1 MHQCRSIPLLCLSL
15 CLTTSAFA
23 GLKEKAPKGF
33 DAAATGTWQIDMAR
47 SDDPKV
53 ILDKAREKMARSR
66 GGAGRS
72 GDGGF
77 GGPGMGGRGGGRGP
91 GGGPGGGGPGGGG
104 PAGGSRGGGDRG
116 GMPPGG
122 PSRDGAPAG
131 AQLLDDLAIS
141 PSSLSITRADQRV
154 KVLTAEHSVNCMAGT
169 DVAISDASGSGQRQ
183 CGWSGAAWVVET
195 TRGNDFE
202 RTDRYEPAPD
212 GNTLTYSTKI
222 SSQRLGLIK
231 IVRVYVRSQE

>member
-1 MHQCRSIPLLCLSL
+1 MLSCRSIPLLFLSL
-15 CLTTSAFA
+15 SLTTTAFA
-23 GLKEKAPKGF
+23 GLKENAPKGF
-33 DAAATGTWQIDMAR
+33 DAAATGTWQVDTAR

-77 GGPGMGGRGGGRGP
+77 GDPAMGGRGGGRGP
-91 GGGPGGGGPGGGG
+91 GGAPGGGGPRGGG
-104 PAGGSRGGGDRG
+104 PRGGDFG

-122 PSRDGAPAG
+122 PSREGGPAG
-131 AQLLDDLAIS
+131 AQLLDDLAVS

-169 DVAISDASGSGQRQ
+169 EVAISDASGSGTRQ
-183 CGWSGAAWVVET
+183 CGWNGAAWMVET
-195 TRGNDFE
+195 TRGNDFA
-202 RTDRYEPAPD
+202 RTDRYEPAHD
-212 GNTLTYSTKI
+212 GKTLTCSTKV
-222 SSQRLGLIK
+222 SSQRPGLIK